1 LNISEKLY
9 SVSNEEYGGEYN
21 SHVIEIYK
29 LYVEM
34 ADRISTR
41 RQSANSFFLSI
52 NTAIVAIV
60 GYVQLG
66 QKVGE
71 ATDFYWVVGLAGVAL
86 CYTWYRLIRSY
97 RGLNSGKFKVI
108 HEIEKLLPLSPYD
121 AEWEV
126 IGRGK
131 DSKLYLPFT
140 RVETAVPWVF
150 LVLHLLVVVHA
161 MPWRTIGALL
171 TNTP

>member
-1 LNISEKLY
+1 MNISDKLY
-9 SVSNEEYGGEYN
+9 SVSNEKYGSEYN

-41 RQSANSFFLSI
+41 RQLANSFFLSI

-66 QKVGE
+66 QKAGE
-71 ATDFYWVVGLAGVAL
+71 AIDFYWVVGLAGVAL
-86 CYTWYRLIRSY
+86 CYAWYRLIRSY
-97 RGLNSGKFKVI
+97 SGLNSGKFKVI
-108 HEIEKLLPLSPYD
+108 HEIEKRLPLSPYD

-150 LVLHLLVVVHA
+150 LVLHLLVIVRG
-161 MPWRTIGALL
+161 MPWKTIAALL
-171 TNTP
+171 ANTP

>member
-1 LNISEKLY
+1 LNLSDKLY
-9 SVSNEEYGGEYN
+9 SVQKEEYGGEYN

-29 LYVEM
+29 LYLEM
-34 ADRISTR
+34 ADRISSR

-66 QKVGE
+66 KRADE
-71 ATDFYWVVGLAGVAL
+71 AIEFYWVVGLAGVAL

-108 HEIEKLLPLSPYD
+108 HQIEKQLPLSPYD

-140 RVETAVPWVF
+140 RVETVVPWVF
-150 LVLHLLVVVHA
+150 LALHLLVVVRA
-161 MPWRTIGALL
+161 IPWRTIVALL